1 MTIRVSARVAYTK
14 VEQQLKLRGIPYT
27 HVNPPA
33 GNSPS
38 ELAHFQSPLAHS
50 VPALCV
56 QASHI
61 LSGVPAAEAA
71 MSNIRVVP
79 LNWWSDKKAQVC
91 LMVGQSELTRDL
103 TNVGY
108 V

>member
-1 MTIRVSARVAYTK
+1 

-33 GNSPS
+33 GKAPS
-38 ELAHFQSPLAHS
+38 RALAHLQSSLAHS

-79 LNWWSDKKAQVC
+79 LNWWSEKKAQVC
-91 LMVGQSELTRDL
+91 DYFFLVKFAG
-103 TNVGY
+103 
-108 V
+108 